1 MNPCNLSIIQA
12 SMSPK
17 VGDFKGVCG
26 DPRNELLSG
35 CDVNYRLFPPSR
47 CSFQVRF
54 TSTDEAAAPPPLGRA
69 LAPLGGGV
77 PFLVRVVKSTRKF

>member
-1 MNPCNLSIIQA
+1 MNPSNHAIIQA

-26 DPRNELLSG
+26 DPRNGLLSG
-35 CDVNYRLFPPSR
+35 CGVNYRFFSPIT
-47 CSFQVRF
+47 CNHQVRKF
-54 TSTDEAAAPPPLGRA
+54 GDHRAAATPPLGRA

-77 PFLVRVVKSTRKF
+77 SFPCQGS

>member
-1 MNPCNLSIIQA
+1 MNLCNLVIIQA

-26 DPRNELLSG
+26 DPRNGLLSG
-35 CDVNYRLFPPSR
+35 CDVNYRFLPPSTCNHQER
-47 CSFQVRF
+47 KFGNHR
-54 TSTDEAAAPPPLGRA
+54 AAATPPLGRA

-77 PFLVRVVKSTRKF
+77 SFPCQGS